1 MVTERQRMARSVP
14 YSAVM
19 LLSAIAFLLQA
30 NATNAQLFPGLP
42 SDPQQ
47 DNTPKDDLQRLNSD
61 RRTAQQFQQLQNA
74 LKDGDTKDFREILDT
89 LRAADPGLMLTQST
103 GSFQPLHRGLSL
115 LLLSA
120 SDELRRTLGADEESA
135 SRELNRAIA
144 DGTPAEILAVLH
156 RHAGTE
162 SSLRAHVLL
171 AMIHLDR
178 GNSQAAMYWLAPVL
192 EAKHLPALQETAKKL
207 SDRMRSDSA
216 DQAAAASSSESVSK
230 QISSELKAESKE
242 QSDETA
248 ASTTTA
254 KETDAAAATAD
265 EGQAK
270 GLKADY
276 SYLHWMQ
283 SLPLSVRQKR
293 VSQDFVLNA
302 SQAPMIP
309 WSAWAPAVDANSI
322 FVRLPDMVTAFE
334 RTTGRH
340 LWTRVLRQRKA
351 TPGDP
356 SNFDDVL
363 PIMLPGLQTNQQAES
378 ADVTLLH
385 RNEIVGRMTSDA
397 QRLYVISQVSEANR
411 SREFA
416 IQNRILT
423 GRDDAGSAGLWE
435 LVAIEKATGR
445 RVWTAGGA
453 PVEKRFGNEL
463 SQTWFCGPPLVDG
476 ELLYSVVERESSI
489 KLVCLTAATGQVQ
502 WQMTLMYP
510 DAAIAQDLGRQLLSA
525 HSSVHQGVVFT
536 TTTTGWFVA
545 IDKLTRSVLWAS
557 RLPASTGD
565 QLPVPRLRVSSLNL
579 QPTKP
584 LETTWH
590 SEPPFIGGNWVYCVT
605 AESPSL
611 CAYDMLSGK
620 LEARKNIENS
630 TLLLHADN
638 ELVVVAAPKS
648 LTAMKPGNLR
658 ELWKSAL
665 SSDPAVNVGSGIR
678 TGDELAIPLTDGS
691 IEFRSVKTGALL
703 ARRTGLRP
711 ARSTGGLY
719 RVGTDLVS
727 FGPDHVGVIST
738 SPPEKS
744 PAQDALQRA
753 TFLMDT
759 GRVDEASQLLNE
771 VTSNSINRDDVRR
784 LKFRIAAARAAAEN
798 ADDAAV
804 AAVAELAGSAD
815 ERAIASFLRLHRM
828 QKDEQKLE
836 EYARALCEQLSDA
849 NGYQAVEL
857 PDADRVID
865 ALRSVSVVNA
875 LEISALAK
883 GRETMR
889 RPFRSWLAGE
899 LMSVLDRAPE
909 SARAG
914 IIETVKVLPTS
925 QLLTIRSPWLND
937 VFLELAEKAVRE
949 NRVTEETMQLVLA
962 AFERRG
968 RLDPQARD
976 TLAQRLDVLITA
988 ISAKLQPQPGPAP
1001 EGAPTADTSTEST
1014 SAATPSVS
1022 QEMPLALVEVVRD
1035 EILRRMDPDAASKT
1049 PQLASSTLEL
1059 ARAMEG
1065 KSYRMIPVS
1074 TSGQM
1079 SFRPANRQA
1088 LECEPKNDAFL
1099 SAFNWSLRREPG
1111 AILAHSCLNP
1121 AAAPWVFPMTTSE
1134 STLLQAQESLIRC
1147 GSVIV
1152 FRSANAISGFS
1163 IVDNRWLWTRPVS
1176 GANTVIRMEPV
1187 FRQFNPEMH
1196 TSNLFD
1202 PGRRICGMGDR
1213 WLCLQT
1219 PSTLEVFDTFTG
1231 NSLWTMNSIGLQGFV
1246 YAGTEALLVADR
1258 SSRDDLLLQTE
1269 TGLPLKKDT
1278 RPSSSAE
1285 EGETKSEKAE
1295 KSLPASVRRASMAR
1309 RIIRASGPDL
1319 VLWNARGMFVSGASL
1334 EWVNM
1339 RTLDVSRTI
1348 ALPEDCHAQFLG
1360 YHEMAVASDDQ
1371 KLMLIDLENG
1381 GSEEYDFS
1389 GDELPD
1395 LKGPEIWMMAD
1406 RDFVFVTGT
1415 ARGAA
1420 MAMPSSVYG
1429 LRMIAITQQ
1438 LRVIDRGTRTLT
1450 WTRPLKGNTFLCDDG
1465 APSPVLLLLESEN
1478 NDPGANPLP
1487 IFARMG
1493 QGYRVIGLLKTTGEE
1508 LFNYPVVSQTPF
1520 PQLRLV
1526 IPTAEQMDL
1535 DALGNRVRFVAT
1547 PKTAR

>member
-1 MVTERQRMARSVP
+1 MVTERQRTARSVP
-14 YSAVM
+14 RSAVM
-19 LLSAIAFLLQA
+19 LLTAVVFLLPA
-30 NATNAQLFPGLP
+30 NTTNAQLFPGLP
-42 SDPQQ
+42 SEGQT

-61 RRTAQQFQQLQNA
+61 RRTMQQFQQLQSA

-89 LRAADPGLMLTQST
+89 LRAADPGLMLAQSS
-103 GSFQPLHRGLSL
+103 GSFQPLHRGLSH

-120 SDELRRTLGADEESA
+120 NDELRRTLAADEESA
-135 SRELNRAIA
+135 ARELNRAIA
-144 DGTPAEILAVLH
+144 DGTAAEILAVLH

-178 GNSQAAMYWLAPVL
+178 GHSQAALYWLAPVL
-192 EAKHLPALQETAKKL
+192 EAQHLPALQETAKKL
-207 SDRMRSDSA
+207 RDRMLGDSA
-216 DQAAAASSSESVSK
+216 DHAAAASPSESVTT
-230 QISSELKAESKE
+230 QAPSELKAVSTEKP
-242 QSDETA
+242 DENATA
-248 ASTTTA
+248 RTVANG
-254 KETDAAAATAD
+254 TDDAPALAD
-265 EGQAK
+265 EGPAK

-309 WSAWAPAVDANSI
+309 WSAWAPAVDTNSI
-322 FVRLPDMVTAFE
+322 YVRLPDMVTAFE

-340 LWTRVLRQRKA
+340 LWTRVLRPRKA

-378 ADVTLLH
+378 ADITLLH
-385 RNEIVGRMTSDA
+385 RNEIVGRMTSDS
-397 QRLYVISQVSEANR
+397 QRLYVISQVSEASR
-411 SREFA
+411 GREFA

-423 GRDDAGSAGLWE
+423 GREDAGSAGLWE

-502 WQMTLMYP
+502 WQSTLMYP
-510 DAAIAQDLGRQLLSA
+510 DAAIALDLGRQLLSA
-525 HSSVHQGVVFT
+525 HSAVHQGVVFT

-557 RLPASTGD
+557 RLPANSGS
-565 QLPVPRLRVSSLNL
+565 QLPVTRLRASSLNL

-590 SEPPFIGGNWVYCVT
+590 SEPPFIGGRWVYCVT

-638 ELVVVAAPKS
+638 DVVVVAAPKS

-658 ELWKSAL
+658 ELWKTTL

-678 TGDELAIPLTDGS
+678 TGDELAIPQTDGS
-691 IEFRSVKTGALL
+691 IEFRSVRTGALL
-703 ARRTGLRP
+703 GRRTGLRP

-719 RVGTDLVS
+719 KAGTDLVS
-727 FGPDHVGVIST
+727 FGPDHVAVIST

-798 ADDAAV
+798 TDDEAI

-828 QKDEQKLE
+828 QKDEQKLA
-836 EYARALCEQLSDA
+836 EYARALCEQLSDP

-865 ALRSVSVVNA
+865 AIRSVSVVNP

-899 LMSVLDRAPE
+899 LISVLDRAPE
-909 SARAG
+909 SARNG
-914 IIETVKVLPTS
+914 ILETVKTLPNS

-937 VFLELAEKAVRE
+937 VFLELAEKEVQE
-949 NRVTEETMQLVLA
+949 NRVTEETIQLVLA

-968 RLDPQARD
+968 RMDLQTRD
-976 TLAQRLDVLITA
+976 ALGQRLDVLITA
-988 ISAKLQPQPGPAP
+988 IIAKLQPQAGSATTD
-1001 EGAPTADTSTEST
+1001 A
-1014 SAATPSVS
+1014 SAATPSVT
-1022 QEMPLALVEVVRD
+1022 QEMPVALVEVVRD
-1035 EILRRMDPDAASKT
+1035 EILRSMDPEAASKT
-1049 PQLASSTLEL
+1049 PQLGSSTLEL
-1059 ARAMEG
+1059 AKAMEE

-1088 LECEPKNDAFL
+1088 LEFEPENDAFL

-1111 AILAHSCLNP
+1111 AILAHSCLTP
-1121 AAAPWVFPMTTSE
+1121 TAAPWVFPVTTSE
-1134 STLLQAQESLIRC
+1134 SALLQAQENLIRC

-1163 IVDNRWLWTRPVS
+1163 VVDNRWLWTRPVT
-1176 GANTVIRMEPV
+1176 GANTVILLEPV
-1187 FRQFNPEMH
+1187 FRQFNPERH
-1196 TSNLFD
+1196 SSNLFD

-1219 PSTLEVFDTFTG
+1219 ASTLEVFDTFTG
-1231 NSLWTMNSIGLQGFV
+1231 NSLWIMNSIGLQGFV
-1246 YAGTEALLVADR
+1246 YAGTEGVLVADR
-1258 SSRDDLLLQTE
+1258 SGRDDLFLQTE
-1269 TGLPLKKDT
+1269 TGLPMKKDSK
-1278 RPSSSAE
+1278 PASASDDS
-1285 EGETKSEKAE
+1285 ETKSEKAE
-1295 KSLPASVRRASMAR
+1295 KALPASVRRASMAR

-1319 VLWNARGMFVSGASL
+1319 ILWNARGMFVSGASL

-1348 ALPEDCHAQFLG
+1348 ALPEECHAQFLG

-1381 GSEEYDFS
+1381 RSEEYDFS
-1389 GDELPD
+1389 GDDLPD
-1395 LKGPEIWMMAD
+1395 LKGSEILMMAD
-1406 RDFVFVTGT
+1406 RDFVYVTG
-1415 ARGAA
+1415 AVRGAA

-1429 LRMIAITQQ
+1429 LRMIPITQR

-1450 WTRPLKGNTFLCDDG
+1450 WTRPLKGNSFLFDDG
-1465 APSPVLLLLESEN
+1465 GHSPVLLLLESEN
-1478 NDPGANPLP
+1478 NDAGANPLP
-1487 IFARMG
+1487 MFARLG

-1526 IPTAEQMDL
+1526 IPTAELMDL

-1547 PKTAR
+1547 PKTAK